1 MVLNPPFYVLRLIRM
16 KKSYGEAFQ
25 AMRSLDFLLPFIAII
40 LLLLLIK
47 FIMITYFY

>member
-25 AMRSLDFLLPFIAII
+25 AMRSLDFLLP
-40 LLLLLIK
+40 LLTIFTVLIDQNLQ
-47 FIMITYFY
+47 